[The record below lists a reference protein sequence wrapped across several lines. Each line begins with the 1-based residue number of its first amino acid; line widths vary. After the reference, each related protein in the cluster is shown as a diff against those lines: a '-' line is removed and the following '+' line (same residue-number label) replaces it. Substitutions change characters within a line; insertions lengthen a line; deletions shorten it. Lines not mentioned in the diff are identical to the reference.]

1 MFKLASEIGKVEE
14 IAYDPKVS
22 HTKDYISALVK
33 FNVNNP
39 AKAARKF
46 NMPEGGTVTIEF
58 EYEKIHKRF
67 FHCLRLTHEK
77 IRCPLLRKG
86 ASNERKMAEGSKL
99 QLATVVSAE
108 QRDGPPGFP
117 VLFPELSR
125 EDRKMAM
132 LYISHSDETK
142 RLARIQC
149 VKQGIADNIANA
161 SVRLTR
167 ITHELDKGKG
177 HVYAYKEPN
186 VLRSLLL

>member
-67 FHCLRLTHEK
+67 F
-77 IRCPLLRKG
+77 LLWSL
-86 ASNERKMAEGSKL
+86 ASCMVPTGLVPWA
-99 QLATVVSAE
+99 
-108 QRDGPPGFP
+108 
-117 VLFPELSR
+117 
-125 EDRKMAM
+125 
-132 LYISHSDETK
+132 I
-142 RLARIQC
+142 
-149 VKQGIADNIANA
+149 
-161 SVRLTR
+161 
-167 ITHELDKGKG
+167 
-177 HVYAYKEPN
+177 
-186 VLRSLLL
+186 